1 MIVLSVDTAHA
12 ACSACVFDTD
22 ANRSLSLVSEP
33 MQRGHAERLTDMVHE
48 AMVSA
53 GISFADI
60 ERLVACS
67 GPGTF
72 TGVRIGLAFVRGLSL
87 VLKVP
92 AIGITTFAALAQS
105 CRAGSTGRDIWVI
118 QDARRGEVYLQG
130 FDGGGNPMHPAS
142 VLGVSDA
149 GELLSDKSGLAVG
162 SGASL
167 VDLPDDLAVS
177 DVSSLPDAA
186 MIARLAG
193 QAADTSAAAV
203 PFYLRAPDA
212 KAQVPLVRHR
222 ESALSIE
229 HAGAQYAD
237 ILAAIHAPCFADAWD
252 STAMAALLATPGS
265 IALLAT
271 QDKAGDKQ
279 PCGFV
284 LLRAAAD
291 EMEVLTLAVLP
302 HTRRR
307 GVARALM
314 KAVRR
319 YAGQTGTKKIFIEY
333 AHDNQAAHALYESIG
348 YARNGVRP
356 NYYKNPDGT
365 ARDAITA
372 SLILSE
378 TDHFDCQQTHERL

>member
-12 ACSACVFDTD
+12 ACSVCVFDTV
-22 ANRSLSLVSEP
+22 ANRPLSLVSEP
-33 MQRGHAERLTDMVHE
+33 MQRGHAERLADMAHE
-48 AMVSA
+48 AIASA

-60 ERLVACS
+60 ERLAACS

-105 CRAGSTGRDIWVI
+105 CRAGSDGRHIWVI
-118 QDARRGEVYLQG
+118 QDARRGEVYLEG
-130 FDGGGNPMHPAS
+130 FDGDGNAMHPAS
-142 VLGVSDA
+142 VLGISQA
-149 GELLSDKSGLAVG
+149 GELLSDRSGLAVG

-167 VDLPDDLAVS
+167 VDMPDELVVS
-177 DVSSLPDAA
+177 EASSIPDAA

-193 QAADTSAAAV
+193 QATDTSAAAV

-212 KAQVPLVRHR
+212 KAQLPLVKHR

-229 HAGAQYAD
+229 PAGVAYANV
-237 ILAAIHAPCFADAWD
+237 LAALHTPCFEDAWD
-252 STAMAALLATPGS
+252 SAAMAALVATPGT

-271 QDKAGDKQ
+271 QEKTGEQ
-279 PCGFV
+279 HPCGFV

-291 EMEVLTLAVLP
+291 EMEILTLAVLP
-302 HTRRR
+302 QARRR

-314 KAVRR
+314 QAVRR
-319 YAGQTGTKKIFIEY
+319 YAGQAGTRKIFIEY
-333 AHDNQAAHALYESIG
+333 AEDNQAARALYESVG
-348 YARNGVRP
+348 YASDGVRP
-356 NYYKNPDGT
+356 DYYKNSDGT
-365 ARDAITA
+365 ASNAIMA
-372 SLILSE
+372 SLCLSE
-378 TDHFDCQQTHERL
+378 AEPLPLSGNP

>member
-12 ACSACVFDTD
+12 ACSVCVFDTVAD
-22 ANRSLSLVSEP
+22 RSLSLISEP
-33 MQRGHAERLTDMVHE
+33 MQRGHAERLADMAQE
-48 AMVSA
+48 AVVSA

-60 ERLVACS
+60 ERLAACS

-92 AIGITTFAALAQS
+92 VIGITTFAALAQS
-105 CRAGSTGRDIWVI
+105 CRAGSDGRDIWVI

-130 FDGGGNPMHPAS
+130 FDGDGNPMHPAS
-142 VLGVSDA
+142 VRGISVA

-167 VDLPDDLAVS
+167 VDLPDDLTVS
-177 DVSSLPDAA
+177 DVSSIPDAA
-186 MIARLAG
+186 VIARLAG
-193 QAADTSAAAV
+193 QAADSSAAAV

-212 KAQVPLVRHR
+212 KAQLPLVKHR
-222 ESALSIE
+222 ESMLSIE
-229 HAGAQYAD
+229 HAGAEYANV
-237 ILAAIHAPCFADAWD
+237 LAAIHMPCFADAWD

-271 QDKAGDKQ
+271 LDKAGEKQ

-284 LLRAAAD
+284 LLRTAAD
-291 EMEVLTLAVLP
+291 EMEVLTVAVLP

-314 KAVRR
+314 QAVRR

-333 AHDNQAAHALYESIG
+333 ARDNQAAHALYENVG

-365 ARDAITA
+365 ASDAITA
-372 SLILSE
+372 TLCLSE
-378 TDHFDCQQTHERL
+378 AEPLPLSANP

>member
-12 ACSACVFDTD
+12 ACSACVFDTV
-22 ANRSLSLVSEP
+22 ANRSLSLASEP
-33 MQRGHAERLTDMVHE
+33 MQRGHAERLADMAQE
-48 AMVSA
+48 AVVSA

-60 ERLVACS
+60 ERLAACS

-92 AIGITTFAALAQS
+92 VVGITTFAALAQS
-105 CRAGSTGRDIWVI
+105 CRAGPDGRDIWVI

-130 FDGGGNPMHPAS
+130 FDGDGNPMHPAS
-142 VLGVSDA
+142 VLGISEA
-149 GELLSDKSGLAVG
+149 GDLLRDKSGLAVG
-162 SGASL
+162 SGAGL
-167 VDLPDDLAVS
+167 VDLPDGLVVS
-177 DVSSLPDAA
+177 DVSSIPDAA

-212 KAQVPLVRHR
+212 KAQLPLVKHQG
-222 ESALSIE
+222 STLSIE
-229 HAGAQYAD
+229 HVGAEYAGV
-237 ILAAIHAPCFADAWD
+237 LAAIHTPCFEDAWD
-252 STAMAALLATPGS
+252 SAAMAALLATPGAV
-265 IALLAT
+265 ALLAT
-271 QDKAGDKQ
+271 QDKAGEKQ

-314 KAVRR
+314 QAVRR
-319 YAGQTGTKKIFIEY
+319 HAGQTGTRKIFIEY
-333 AHDNQAAHALYESIG
+333 AEDNQAAHALYESVG
-348 YARNGVRP
+348 YASDGVRP
-356 NYYKNPDGT
+356 NYYKSSDGT
-365 ARDAITA
+365 ASNAITA
-372 SLILSE
+372 SLCLSE
-378 TDHFDCQQTHERL
+378 AEPLPLSGNP

>member
-12 ACSACVFDTD
+12 ACSACVFDTV
-22 ANRSLSLVSEP
+22 ANRSLSLASEP
-33 MQRGHAERLTDMVHE
+33 MQRGHAERLADMAQE
-48 AMVSA
+48 AVVSA

-60 ERLVACS
+60 ERLAACS

-92 AIGITTFAALAQS
+92 VVGITTFAALAQS
-105 CRAGSTGRDIWVI
+105 CRAGSDGRDIWVI

-130 FDGGGNPMHPAS
+130 FDGDGNPMHPAS
-142 VLGVSDA
+142 VLGISEA
-149 GELLSDKSGLAVG
+149 GDLLRDKSGLAVG
-162 SGASL
+162 SGAGL
-167 VDLPDDLAVS
+167 VDLPDGLVVS
-177 DVSSLPDAA
+177 DVSSIPDAA

-212 KAQVPLVRHR
+212 KAQLPLVKHQG
-222 ESALSIE
+222 STLSIE
-229 HAGAQYAD
+229 HVGAEYAGV
-237 ILAAIHAPCFADAWD
+237 LAAIHTPCFEDAWD
-252 STAMAALLATPGS
+252 SAAMAALLATPGAV
-265 IALLAT
+265 ALLAT
-271 QDKAGDKQ
+271 QDKAGEKQ

-314 KAVRR
+314 QAVRR
-319 YAGQTGTKKIFIEY
+319 HAGQTGTRKIFIEY
-333 AHDNQAAHALYESIG
+333 AEDNQAAHALYESVG
-348 YARNGVRP
+348 YASDGVRP
-356 NYYKNPDGT
+356 NYYKSSDGT
-365 ARDAITA
+365 ASNAITA
-372 SLILSE
+372 SLCLSE
-378 TDHFDCQQTHERL
+378 AEPLPLSGNP

>member
-12 ACSACVFDTD
+12 ACSTCVLDTGAD
-22 ANRSLSLVSEP
+22 RPLSLISEP
-33 MQRGHAERLTDMVHE
+33 MQRGHAERLADMVHE
-48 AMVSA
+48 AIVSA

-60 ERLVACS
+60 ERLAACS

-92 AIGITTFAALAQS
+92 VVGITTFAALAQS
-105 CRAGSTGRDIWVI
+105 CLAGSDSRDIWVI

-130 FDGGGNPMHPAS
+130 FDGDGSPMQLAS
-142 VLGVSDA
+142 VLSIADA
-149 GELLSDKSGLAVG
+149 GKLLCDKSGLAIG

-167 VDLPDDLAVS
+167 VELPDDVAVA
-177 DVSSLPDAA
+177 DVSSIPDVA

-193 QAADTSAAAV
+193 QAADTNAPAV

-212 KAQVPLVRHR
+212 KAQRPLVKHR
-222 ESALSIE
+222 ESELSIE
-229 HAGAQYAD
+229 HAGVEYASV
-237 ILAAIHAPCFADAWD
+237 LAAIHSPCFADAWD
-252 STAMAALLATPGS
+252 SAAMAAVLATPGS

-271 QDKAGDKQ
+271 QDKAGEKQ
-279 PCGFV
+279 PCGFA
-284 LLRAAAD
+284 LLRTAAD
-291 EMEVLTLAVLP
+291 EMEILTLAVLP
-302 HTRRR
+302 HARRR

-314 KAVRR
+314 QAARQ
-319 YAGQTGTKKIFIEY
+319 YARQTGISKIFIEY
-333 AHDNQAAHALYESIG
+333 AQDNQAAHALYESVG

-365 ARDAITA
+365 ASDAITA
-372 SLILSE
+372 SLYLSE
-378 TDHFDCQQTHERL
+378 AEALPLSGNP

>member
-12 ACSACVFDTD
+12 ACSACVFDTV
-22 ANRSLSLVSEP
+22 ANRSLSLASEP
-33 MQRGHAERLTDMVHE
+33 MQRGHAERLADMAQE
-48 AMVSA
+48 AVVSA

-60 ERLVACS
+60 ERLAACS

-92 AIGITTFAALAQS
+92 VVGITTFAALAQS
-105 CRAGSTGRDIWVI
+105 CRAGSDGRDIWVI

-130 FDGGGNPMHPAS
+130 FDGDGNAMHPAS
-142 VLGVSDA
+142 VLGISEA
-149 GELLSDKSGLAVG
+149 GSLLSDKSGLAVG
-162 SGASL
+162 SGAGL
-167 VDLPDDLAVS
+167 VDLPDGLAVS
-177 DVSSLPDAA
+177 DVSSIPDAA

-212 KAQVPLVRHR
+212 KAQLPLVKHQG
-222 ESALSIE
+222 SALSIE
-229 HAGAQYAD
+229 HVGVDYAGV
-237 ILAAIHAPCFADAWD
+237 LAAIHTPCFEDAWD
-252 STAMAALLATPGS
+252 SAAMAALLATPGAV
-265 IALLAT
+265 ALLAT
-271 QDKAGDKQ
+271 QDKAGEKQ

-314 KAVRR
+314 QAVRR
-319 YAGQTGTKKIFIEY
+319 HAGQTGTRKIFIEY
-333 AHDNQAAHALYESIG
+333 AEDNQAAHALYESVG
-348 YARNGVRP
+348 YASDGVRP
-356 NYYKNPDGT
+356 NYYKSSDGT
-365 ARDAITA
+365 ASNAITA
-372 SLILSE
+372 SLCLSE
-378 TDHFDCQQTHERL
+378 AEPLPLSGNP